1 MEKINSYLCGWKL
14 VVSNLYKPDM
24 TNRILYIC
32 LFVLLTACGGK
43 TKKETVLQDG
53 TPVSLS
59 QAQGFGIAHADNY
72 TIVTVYN
79 PWKPGEIYDK
89 YYLVKDEKIAVPE
102 DGHKITIPLKSLM
115 TNSATHLGFLELLG
129 ELDKVTG
136 VCNSDYIYNPAI
148 LKGVEKGQIKDLGDA
163 FNLDIENLLL
173 LHPQAVMTTA
183 YNTEDENSKR
193 MRQTGLNIIYNIE
206 WQEPTLLGRAEWI
219 KFIGAFFDKEAL
231 ADSIYTG
238 IEQRY
243 NDSKMKALVLSYA
256 PSIFSGQDYRGTWS
270 LPGGKSYT
278 AQLFRDAGA
287 SYKYSQDSTSTSI
300 PSNIEEVLVNF
311 NQADIW
317 IGVQTSSLEEL
328 GKTDSKYKLFK
339 AYKEGNVYNTN
350 KRINATGGNDYWES
364 GVARPDLL
372 LNDMIKIC
380 HPSLLSEY
388 ELTYYERL
396 K

>member
-1 MEKINSYLCGWKL
+1 MK
-14 VVSNLYKPDM
+14 
-24 TNRILYIC
+24 NRILYIC
-32 LFVLLTACGGK
+32 FLFLLTACNVK
-43 TKKETVLQDG
+43 TQKEIASQDG
-53 TPVSLS
+53 TPASLS
-59 QAQGFGIAHADNY
+59 QAKGFGIAHADNY

-79 PWKPGEIYDK
+79 PWKPGETYDK
-89 YYLVKDEKIAVPE
+89 YYLVKDETIAVPE
-102 DGHKITIPLKSLM
+102 DGHKIPVPLKTLM

-136 VCNSDYIYNPAI
+136 VCNSDYIYNPTI
-148 LKGVEKGQIKDLGDA
+148 LKGVKEGQIKDLGDA

-193 MRQTGLNIIYNIE
+193 MRQTGLNLIYNIE

-219 KFIGAFFDKEAL
+219 KFIGAFFDKEAM
-231 ADSIYTG
+231 ADSIYSG

-243 NDSKMKALVLSYA
+243 NDLKKKTLVLSYA

-287 SYKYSQDSTSTSI
+287 FYKYSQDSTSTSI

-317 IGVQTSSLEEL
+317 IGAQAFSLEEL
-328 GKTDSKYKLFK
+328 GKIDSKYKLFK
-339 AYKEGNVYNTN
+339 AYKEGTVYSTN
-350 KRINATGGNDYWES
+350 KRTNAAGGNDYWES

-380 HPSLLSEY
+380 HPNLCPEY
-388 ELTYYERL
+388 ELTYYEQL

>member
-1 MEKINSYLCGWKL
+1 
-14 VVSNLYKPDM
+14 M

-43 TKKETVLQDG
+43 TKKETVLQEG

-59 QAQGFGIAHADNY
+59 QAQGFGIAHTDTY
-72 TIVTVYN
+72 TIVTVCN

-89 YYLVKDEKIAVPE
+89 YYLVKDETIAVPE

-193 MRQTGLNIIYNIE
+193 MRQT
-206 WQEPTLLGRAEWI
+206 
-219 KFIGAFFDKEAL
+219 
-231 ADSIYTG
+231 
-238 IEQRY
+238 
-243 NDSKMKALVLSYA
+243 
-256 PSIFSGQDYRGTWS
+256 
-270 LPGGKSYT
+270 
-278 AQLFRDAGA
+278 
-287 SYKYSQDSTSTSI
+287 
-300 PSNIEEVLVNF
+300 
-311 NQADIW
+311 
-317 IGVQTSSLEEL
+317 
-328 GKTDSKYKLFK
+328 
-339 AYKEGNVYNTN
+339 
-350 KRINATGGNDYWES
+350 
-364 GVARPDLL
+364 
-372 LNDMIKIC
+372 
-380 HPSLLSEY
+380 
-388 ELTYYERL
+388 
-396 K
+396 